1 MSCISSQRCR
11 RIERRHE
18 LLRSHARHVPR
29 RNRNRLAEDPR
40 NGDHRRP
47 RNHPARPYAGAVG
60 WFGLTGDL
68 DFCITLRTI
77 IVSGTK
83 AYIQAGAG
91 IVADSDRRLE
101 HKECMNKS
109 RAMLRAIEIAEC
121 SKE

>member
-1 MSCISSQRCR
+1 MRATFPAGTVTGSPKIRAMEIIEDLETTR
-11 RIERRHE
+11 R
-18 LLRSHARHVPR
+18 
-29 RNRNRLAEDPR
+29 
-40 NGDHRRP
+40 G
-47 RNHPARPYAGAVG
+47 PYAGAVG